1 MYSKKI
7 ILKISTYKFKYFAF
21 TTIIFPIKFTIYRK
35 EKNKITRSTL
45 STRYKRVTCIVPKST
60 LIVN

>member
-7 ILKISTYKFKYFAF
+7 ILKKYFKKISTYKFKYFAF

-45 STRYKRVTCIVPKST
+45 STR
-60 LIVN
+60 